1 MVGSVEVASPVTAD
15 AAATNAPPTSGGDDL
30 GFLDVQVSSAQ
41 EIAAEQ
47 SQANKMANIMGAF
60 GGAQAAPMVSF
71 WIQYAAYYSFDL

>member
-1 MVGSVEVASPVTAD
+1 MGSVEVASPVMAD

-41 EIAAEQ
+41 ESAAEQ

-60 GGAQAAPMVSF
+60 GGAQPQAAPMVSHLH
-71 WIQYAAYYSFDL
+71 AL